1 MVARKRNSRLMWLY
15 DPASLIRLEY
25 EDDDEAAS
33 GYSVDV
39 PQPLLKHSG
48 IFVFGGLMGQM
59 QESVPG

>member
-1 MVARKRNSRLMWLY
+1 MWLY